1 MKIIREIYNSDYKLS
16 EKGVIKEGSFISGY
30 FNDLLN
36 RAYSKADINSRNEPN
51 LTRLSNK
58 SFQLYRY
65 GKLFVFKIK

>member
-1 MKIIREIYNSDYKLS
+1 MKITREIYNSDYTLN
-16 EKGVIKEGSFISGY
+16 EKGVVKEGRFISGY

-36 RAYSKADINSRNEPN
+36 RAYYKADMNSRNEPN